1 MYNSVMESNVA
12 LKHRIDSAFFQIID
26 LAPMHRKDLQTM
38 WGVARGRW
46 NELDIELITCR
57 KQNKQT
63 PKYRELET
71 ELIERLELIEQYL
84 TFATLLTK

>member
-1 MYNSVMESNVA
+1 MELNVT
-12 LKHRIDSAFFQIID
+12 LKHRIDTAFFQIID
-26 LAPMHRKDLQTM
+26 LAPMHRRDLQTM
-38 WGVARGRW
+38 WRVARSRW

-63 PKYRELET
+63 PKYQELEKD
-71 ELIERLELIEQYL
+71 LLERLDLIEQYL